1 MDTITAQ
8 GILQSLITQKQ
19 SELDALT
26 LALSVLN
33 ETFAADMTAIT
44 AAQTGEDEAR
54 AAAATLTAEAAAQS
68 AAPAEEA
75 L

>member
-19 SELDALT
+19 SELDALA

-54 AAAATLTAEAAAQS
+54 AEAATLTAEVAAQS
-68 AAPAEEA
+68 AAPAEEV